1 MKESP
6 GKIEFTSLIVGAGP
20 SAAAVTLPVPREVSN
35 ALGQRGK
42 VEVKGTINGRQLR
55 APAVPDGKGGHTI
68 QLTRDVAN
76 MLGARVGLQV
86 TVVLEKIQEE
96 APVEA
101 PPDLTKAMLHNVQA
115 KATWEKFPPAARKA
129 WVDFIAQNKKPDQRA
144 KRIAEAV
151 ARIALGK
158 TP

>member
-6 GKIEFTSLIVGAGP
+6 GKIEFVSLLLGAGP
-20 SAAAVTLPVPREVSN
+20 GGTAVTLPVPREVSN
-35 ALGQRGK
+35 ALGNRGK
-42 VEVKGTINGRQLR
+42 VEVKGTVNGRQLR
-55 APAVPDGKGGHTI
+55 APAMPDGKGGHTI
-68 QLTRDVAN
+68 QLTREMSE
-76 MLGARVGLQV
+76 MLGARVGQQV
-86 TVVLEKIQEE
+86 KVVLEKIQEE

-101 PPDLTKAMLHNVQA
+101 PPDLTKALAHNIQA
-115 KATWEKFPPAARKA
+115 RAAWEKFPPAARRA

-144 KRIAEAV
+144 QRISEAL